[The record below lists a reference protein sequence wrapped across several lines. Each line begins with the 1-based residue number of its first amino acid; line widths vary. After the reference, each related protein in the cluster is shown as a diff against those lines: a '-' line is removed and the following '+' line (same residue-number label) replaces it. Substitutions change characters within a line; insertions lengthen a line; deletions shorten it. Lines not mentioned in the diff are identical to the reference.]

1 MTSYENNNKSKQI
14 DAFKEELKKIKQ
26 NKLIEEKHTNLLKK
40 MPLEVIKEDINDIH
54 EYKDNVDFR
63 VLKKMSKE
71 ELRAVK
77 NDLVQLSA
85 DAKKAIELEK
95 APEKKIE
102 IQSIL
107 EDLNDIKKSI
117 LKYSFKK
124 LNEDISKPKQVIPV
138 SQKNVVESKKSFKR

>member
-14 DAFKEELKKIKQ
+14 DA

-40 MPLEVIKEDINDIH
+40 MPLEVIKEDINDIQ

-85 DAKKAIELEK
+85 DTKKAIELEK

-102 IQSIL
+102 IQLIL